1 MGGYFRYLFEEISF
15 AKVLEK
21 SLLAALFTN
30 FGKRSLGESYYPER
44 LLSVV
49 SKLLRNFQ
57 IMGVLITLRS
67 VMFSYYIYASGSS
80 HSTADL
86 LMAVTKRIAG
96 DLIISGATQAVA
108 VDIPQVS

>member
-1 MGGYFRYLFEEISF
+1 
-15 AKVLEK
+15 
-21 SLLAALFTN
+21 
-30 FGKRSLGESYYPER
+30 
-44 LLSVV
+44 
-49 SKLLRNFQ
+49 
-57 IMGVLITLRS
+57 
-67 VMFSYYIYASGSS
+67 MFSYYIYASGSS